1 MDENFIHL
9 NVSQDIGHG
18 VTIMFICAVAIVIM
32 VLLDLSTGLR
42 AAKATKDKIRSNI
55 LRRTVTKILDY
66 YHFLVAGIVID
77 VTGLAFDFYKVPY
90 GAILVTL
97 AVAGIELVSMYENFK
112 KAKSAAAEIPQMIEK
127 IIETKNEKDASEL
140 FEAIRKFGDKRV

>member
-18 VTIMFICAVAIVIM
+18 VTIMFICAIAIVVM

-66 YHFLVAGIVID
+66 YHFLIAGIVID

-90 GAILVTL
+90 GAILVAL
-97 AVAGIELVSMYENFK
+97 AVTGIELVSMYENFK
-112 KAKSAAAEIPQMIEK
+112 KAKSAAAEIPQIIEK
-127 IIETKNEKDASEL
+127 IIEAKNEKDASEL

>member
-18 VTIMFICAVAIVIM
+18 VTIMFICAVAIVVM

-127 IIETKNEKDASEL
+127 IIEAKNEKDASEL

>member
-127 IIETKNEKDASEL
+127 IIEAKNEKDASEL

>member
-1 MDENFIHL
+1 MNENFIHL

-18 VTIMFICAVAIVIM
+18 VTIMFICAIAIVVM

-66 YHFLVAGIVID
+66 YHFLIAGIVID

-112 KAKSAAAEIPQMIEK
+112 KAKSAAAEIPQIIEK

>member
-1 MDENFIHL
+1 MNENFIHL

-18 VTIMFICAVAIVIM
+18 VTIMFICAIAIVVM

-112 KAKSAAAEIPQMIEK
+112 KAKSAAAEIPQIIEK
-127 IIETKNEKDASEL
+127 IIEAKNEKDASEL